1 MLLSRI
7 ITSKFPTCPK
17 GTPRSVR
24 PTIPQQK
31 IKKLISAR
39 KGQTPRKLDPKREA
53 GLPPNSL
60 GSSCSLATHSY
71 HNQFLFVPISI
82 NLLHSGLASA
92 QLDCPALHS
101 TPVLH
106 ALLSVHAPPPTLR
119 WPLGGA
125 PLRPQCPVIS
135 VSFRQQEGKQTPW
148 YDGDPGP
155 AVGLSWGTPPRH

>member
-17 GTPRSVR
+17 GTPRSIR
-24 PTIPQQK
+24 PTIPQLK
-31 IKKLISAR
+31 IKEMISAR
-39 KGQTPRKLDPKREA
+39 KGQTPRKPDPKREA

-60 GSSCSLATHSY
+60 DSSCSLATHSY

-82 NLLHSGLASA
+82 ILLYSGLASA

-101 TPVLH
+101 APVLH
-106 ALLSVHAPPPTLR
+106 APSSVHAPPPTLR
-119 WPLGGA
+119 RPLGGA

-135 VSFRQQEGKQTPW
+135 ADFGSQEGKQTPW
-148 YDGDPGP
+148 
-155 AVGLSWGTPPRH
+155 